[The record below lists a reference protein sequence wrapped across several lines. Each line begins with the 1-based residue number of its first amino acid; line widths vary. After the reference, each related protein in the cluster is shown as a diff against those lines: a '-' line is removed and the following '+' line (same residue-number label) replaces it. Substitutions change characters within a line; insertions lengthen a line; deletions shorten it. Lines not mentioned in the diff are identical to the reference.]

1 MPNII
6 DISEVLL
13 EMGLV
18 NDTDFQRAVANTSIT
33 RAEGAIKR
41 FLGYDPVQRT
51 RTEWYTNRD
60 FQSVGR
66 GEAIWNIA
74 GNQAV
79 LERLAEAS
87 TRKLQVQHIPV
98 RSVTELRIDYDGRS
112 GTSSGAFSEAAK
124 TEGVD
129 FWPNYERQ
137 DDDGNTVCSDGILY
151 SFGRWPLEPG
161 AIQMIYVG
169 GYSKAELHGQ
179 SLTVDA
185 SPIIDAVI
193 NEAVRRALKIFTG
206 QESSALGGTGFT
218 PGPVVSERLG
228 DYSYQLGGGG
238 SRGTTTDRKVGGAS
252 DLLPETR
259 EMLSDFVNWGW
270 RMAS

>member
-1 MPNII
+1 
-6 DISEVLL
+6 
-13 EMGLV
+13 
-18 NDTDFQRAVANTSIT
+18 
-33 RAEGAIKR
+33 
-41 FLGYDPVQRT
+41 
-51 RTEWYTNRD
+51 
-60 FQSVGR
+60 
-66 GEAIWNIA
+66 
-74 GNQAV
+74 
-79 LERLAEAS
+79 LAEAS

-169 GYSKAELHGQ
+169 G
-179 SLTVDA
+179 
-185 SPIIDAVI
+185 
-193 NEAVRRALKIFTG
+193 LKIFTG